1 MQVGIRKSSLV
12 RTSSGA
18 QSQWTLYP
26 SGKSTSVRKGLLP
39 TDIVANV
46 EDNLALTCRVRCR
59 YHVGRE
65 TLYTNFKYGRE
76 RLEAD
81 GVTWK
86 QIDEV

>member
-1 MQVGIRKSSLV
+1 MQVGIIKSSLV

-46 EDNLALTCRVRCR
+46 EDSLALTCRVRCR
-59 YHVGRE
+59 YHVG
-65 TLYTNFKYGRE
+65 E
-76 RLEAD
+76 RRC
-81 GVTWK
+81 T
-86 QIDEV
+86 QISSMAESVWRQMVLLGNR